1 MYMTLWG
8 HGRRA
13 PGRWGTGSPRRP
25 PPPGPGRTRRWTRL
39 SPRPRARMSRRSR
52 ARRPQLRAC
61 LARRRAPGWR
71 ASWAGRRP
79 GPSCARS
86 GWAGWARTA
95 AAAAPAACPALRR
108 PRPAARPATAPRLRR
123 SLTLRPEPGRAT
135 SGEGSTAGRRRCT
148 APSVPAGGTTH
159 HALMRPV
166 HETSLARLRRT
177 AAVHDRTAIARQQA
191 ASRACQRAL
200 GAFWAH
206 RHRCRCP
213 PR

>member
-1 MYMTLWG
+1 MTLWG

-71 ASWAGRRP
+71 ATWAGRRR
-79 GPSCARS
+79 GPSCAIS

-123 SLTLRPEPGRAT
+123 SLTFRPEPGRAA

-148 APSVPAGGTTH
+148 APSVQRAAQRTTRSCALCTKTALH
-159 HALMRPV
+159 GSGERPPCLTGQPSHANRRRPV
-166 HETSLARLRRT
+166 PVKGL
-177 AAVHDRTAIARQQA
+177 
-191 ASRACQRAL
+191 
-200 GAFWAH
+200 
-206 RHRCRCP
+206 
-213 PR
+213 